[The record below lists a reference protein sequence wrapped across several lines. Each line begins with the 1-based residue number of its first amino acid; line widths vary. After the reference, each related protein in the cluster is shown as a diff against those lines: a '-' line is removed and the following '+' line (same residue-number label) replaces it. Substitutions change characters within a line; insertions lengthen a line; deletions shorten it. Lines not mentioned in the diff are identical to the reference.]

1 MVPST
6 WASSIIHGTAWLSA
20 MLWKHV
26 RLKNLVIL
34 FDNKGSDF
42 RMFAKTKGEIVD
54 NGLLHTEKI
63 LADRKTFYIDLKEN
77 ARGRVVKITEDVGG
91 NRDTIMVPI
100 DILDDFIQA
109 LQDIKATSDS
119 I

>member
-1 MVPST
+1 
-6 WASSIIHGTAWLSA
+6 
-20 MLWKHV
+20 MLLQK
-26 RLKNLVIL
+26 LKEEE
-34 FDNKGSDF
+34 
-42 RMFAKTKGEIVD
+42 TVD

-109 LQDIKATSDS
+109 LQDIKATAESV
-119 I
+119 